1 MRTQAGVLV
10 LTVVAAVIFT
20 GCNRKPKTPKDQV
33 SYTIGAQFGKSLKS
47 QNLDIDTSV
56 LARGLADGYKG
67 ETKMTEEEM
76 MSAMQAMAQERQKEM
91 KVEADKNM
99 GSSADFMGKNQ
110 SAEGIKTT
118 ASGLQYKITQEGTG
132 PSPKG
137 NEIVVVNYK
146 GTLVDGT
153 EFDSSYK
160 RNQPAE
166 FPLNGVI
173 KGWTEGLQL
182 MKKGGKAT
190 FYIPP
195 QLGYG
200 DRARAPIPPNAV
212 LIFEVELLDVKPPNK
227 PATAAPAAPKKK

>member
-10 LTVVAAVIFT
+10 VTVIAAVIFT

-47 QNLDIDTSV
+47 QNLDINTEV
-56 LARGLADGYKG
+56 LAKGIADGYKG

-76 MSAMQAMAQERQKEM
+76 QAAMMTMAQERQKEM
-91 KVEADKNM
+91 KVQAEKNM
-99 GSSADFMGKNQ
+99 GSAAEFMAKNKI
-110 SAEGIKTT
+110 AEGIKTT
-118 ASGLQYKITQEGTG
+118 ASGLQYRINEAGSG
-132 PSPKG
+132 ASPKG
-137 NEIVVVNYK
+137 NDIVVVNYK
-146 GTLVDGT
+146 GTLTDGT

-195 QLGYG
+195 ELGYG

-212 LIFEVELLDVKPPNK
+212 LIFEVELLDVKPANK
-227 PATAAPAAPKKK
+227 PAAAKKK